1 MQKTSST
8 IKTHLETEPNLM
20 TSAPRINKFV
30 SISPSKSGSKSNRD
44 DDLRKLISRSHSNT
58 ERTSKSKGKKRPEVK
73 PKNNCQNI
81 LEKTFAF
88 EEKFLEE
95 KYLALYDQ
103 ITMKEK
109 TVALRKAVKEMRD
122 VVKKRQYSSKLFA
135 NELVVE
141 EKRTLKLRKEGKNIQ
156 REIESTKSS
165 IIREEIILR
174 QNLEKLKKVE
184 KQLISESAT
193 AEELKLQIIEKRK
206 LLRQELKEF
215 EEADNLAKESRT
227 RALVLQGALK
237 DIQNNRQHFILGTNQ
252 IVNRFFG

>member
-1 MQKTSST
+1 
-8 IKTHLETEPNLM
+8 
-20 TSAPRINKFV
+20 
-30 SISPSKSGSKSNRD
+30 
-44 DDLRKLISRSHSNT
+44 
-58 ERTSKSKGKKRPEVK
+58 
-73 PKNNCQNI
+73 
-81 LEKTFAF
+81 
-88 EEKFLEE
+88 
-95 KYLALYDQ
+95 
-103 ITMKEK
+103 MKEK